1 MYPLNLPS
9 FDAKI
14 KKTEKG
20 ILIFDILRRKYV
32 VLTPEEWVRQHFVH
46 YLVADRKY
54 PASLMGN
61 EVGIKLHTLTRRCDT
76 VIYNRQLQPLMVI
89 EYKEPKVP
97 ITQQVFEQIIR
108 YNRVL
113 RVPFL
118 VASNGMS
125 HYCCHMNY
133 KDQSVTY
140 LKEFPN
146 YETLLNTQ

>member
-46 YLVADRKY
+46 YLVGDKKY

-61 EVGIKLHTLTRRCDT
+61 EVGIKLHTLNRRCDT
-76 VIYNRQLQPLMVI
+76 VIYDRQLQPLMVI

-118 VASNGMS
+118 VVSNGMS

-133 KDQSVTY
+133 EDQSVTY
-140 LKEFPN
+140 LKEIPD
-146 YETLLNTQ
+146 YEALLNTQ